1 MTGLQPVG
9 SDIYLLDSRFM
20 GLEGLV
26 GVYLVDAQRPALIET
41 SGALV
46 APEVISSLESAGV
59 DSLAYVIVSHIH
71 LDHAGGAG
79 HILQAFPEARL
90 VVHPLGAAHL
100 VDPTRLHASAERVFG
115 KEAMRAEWGYL
126 EPVPKESILAAEDG
140 MQLSLGNRTL
150 EVIFTP
156 GHSKHHLCIWDASAG
171 AIFAGDAAGVYFPEA
186 HYHTPT
192 APPPDLDPVRACE
205 SIQRLKVLD
214 PEVIYFTH
222 FGPASPALDYLE
234 VAEKQYVDW
243 LGVAREG
250 MKLGLGS
257 GDVARLFEERVDT
270 ARASLPPNVAE
281 KVRRLVPSRV
291 QAEGYLG
298 YLARTL
304 DATENEK
311 KKEEP

>member
-1 MTGLQPVG
+1 M
-9 SDIYLLDSRFM
+9 
-20 GLEGLV
+20 EGLV

-46 APEVISSLESAGV
+46 APEVISTLQSAGV
-59 DSLAYVIVSHIH
+59 DSLAYVVVSHIH

-79 HILQAFPEARL
+79 HILQAFPEAKL

-115 KEAMRAEWGYL
+115 KEAMRTEWGYL
-126 EPVPKESILAAEDG
+126 DPVPKESILAAEEG

-150 EVIFTP
+150 EIIFTP
-156 GHSKHHLCIWDASAG
+156 GHSKHHLCAWDASAG
-171 AIFAGDAAGVYFPEA
+171 AIFAGDAAGVYFRET
-186 HYHTPT
+186 HYLTPT
-192 APPPDLDPVRACE
+192 APPPDLDPIRACE
-205 SIQRLKVLD
+205 SIERLKALE

-222 FGPASPALDYLE
+222 FGPASPALEYLE

-243 LGVAREG
+243 LAVAREG
-250 MKLGLGS
+250 MRQGLGPD
-257 GDVARLFEERVDT
+257 DVGKLFEERVDT
-270 ARASLPPNVAE
+270 SRASLPPKVAE

-298 YLARTL
+298 YLARTV
-304 DATENEK
+304 DASEHEN
-311 KKEEP
+311 KEES